1 MKEEKILVDGL
12 KINYKVAGQ
21 GFPIL
26 ILHGWGGSSDS
37 WAKFIEISSQN
48 FKIFCPDLPG
58 FGKSQKP
65 PRVWCNED
73 YCDFVFKFSEEL
85 KIEKFYLIG
94 HSFGGGLAAKF
105 VVKYPEKVKALILC
119 SASIF
124 RKRKRFSL
132 RQLIAYF
139 LAKLHFIL
147 AIPFFE
153 KYFYPI
159 ARKIVYKIAGVYDYY
174 VIRDGIMKKT
184 FSNVVNEDLSY
195 LLPKIKLPTLIVWGE
210 KDDKVP
216 LEEAFLI
223 QKSIPNSKLEIIKK
237 IGHVPHIKKPFEL
250 SKIILDFLKTL

>member
-37 WAKFIEISSQN
+37 WLKISEIFSQD
-48 FKIFCPDLPG
+48 FKIICPDLPG

-65 PRVWCNED
+65 PRIWGNED
-73 YCDFVFKFSEEL
+73 YCDFVFKFANEL

-105 VVKYPEKVKALILC
+105 VVKYPEKVRALILC
-119 SASIF
+119 DAAIF
-124 RKRKRFSL
+124 RKKRRWSL
-132 RQLIAYF
+132 RQLIAHF
-139 LAKLHFIL
+139 LAKLNFIL
-147 AIPFFE
+147 GIPFFE
-153 KYFYPI
+153 KYVYPI

-174 VIRDGIMKKT
+174 VIKDGIMKKT
-184 FSNVVNEDLSY
+184 FGKVVNEDLSY
-195 LLPKIKLPTLIVWGE
+195 LLPQIKLPTLIVWGE
-210 KDDKVP
+210 KDSKVL
-216 LEEAFLI
+216 LEDAFLI

-237 IGHVPHIKKPFEL
+237 IGHDPHLKKPFEL